1 MASKGVLT
9 PKEIIHLLRDV
20 PEDESD
26 CIDECFREDSRNDSY
41 IQDSESSSS
50 IEEVL
55 IRRKLIS
62 W

>member
-26 CIDECFREDSRNDSY
+26 CIEDSSDDSY
-41 IQDSESSSS
+41 IQDSESFSS
-50 IEEVL
+50 IEEV
-55 IRRKLIS
+55 IVRKKLMS
-62 W
+62 